1 MKAMSNQRKPV
12 DTNCKIGDIV
22 EDEKGKLYK
31 ILGFTNS
38 TFLILEDLRTKNLVM
53 SSYQFYYE
61 QYIGGLDE

>member
-1 MKAMSNQRKPV
+1 MKAMNDQRKPV

-22 EDEKGKLYK
+22 EDEKGKLFK

-38 TFLILEDLRTKNLVM
+38 TFLILEDLRTGNLVM
-53 SSYQFYYE
+53 SSYQFYYN